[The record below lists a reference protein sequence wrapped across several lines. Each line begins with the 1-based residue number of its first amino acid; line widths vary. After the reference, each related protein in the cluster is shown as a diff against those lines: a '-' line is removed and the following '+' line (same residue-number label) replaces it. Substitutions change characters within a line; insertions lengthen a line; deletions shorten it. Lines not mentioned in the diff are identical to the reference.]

1 MFKIFACVLIIA
13 STCIYSIYLVN
24 KIIKDYKYA
33 KLYQKMLV
41 FIENRIV
48 YQRQELS
55 EILQELKNNDSFK
68 DLYFLHNL
76 KFDINFLDYLKN
88 EINNTYLNQELK
100 NAYLMFFQN
109 FGQLDV
115 EGEIKNIKDLKNDA
129 SFMIEKYKSIKDTSC
144 KLYLSIGFFSGFCI
158 SMIIL

>member
-1 MFKIFACVLIIA
+1 MFKIFSCVLIIS
-13 STCIYSIYLVN
+13 STCIYSLYLIN
-24 KIIKDYKYA
+24 NIIKNYKYA

-55 EILQELKNNDSFK
+55 EILKELKNNNLFK
-68 DLYFLHNL
+68 DLNFLHTL
-76 KFDINFLDYLKN
+76 KLEINFLYDLKK
-88 EINNTYLNQELK
+88 EINNTSLNQELK
-100 NAYLMFFQN
+100 NLYIRFFEN
-109 FGQLDV
+109 FGKLDA